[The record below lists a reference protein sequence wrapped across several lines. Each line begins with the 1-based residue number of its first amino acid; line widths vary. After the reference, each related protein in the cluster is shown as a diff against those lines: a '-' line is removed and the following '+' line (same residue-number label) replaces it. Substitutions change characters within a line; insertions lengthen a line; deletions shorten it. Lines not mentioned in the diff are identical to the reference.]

1 MKLETT
7 NKQDNSLVKEIETEP
22 LVQFELEIEPA
33 SLPEAESEQN
43 LKSEVDMVSN
53 VVDSQEN
60 TKNEEKTE
68 DEEKTEGEGKTED
81 EENTIIE
88 PNNSLSLGNLE
99 EITNLE
105 VNDDT
110 NDSNELKE
118 IDLEVNDDEE
128 PISLKKPNEVY
139 YEIYKSARNKAKH
152 MREVAIQ
159 AYLEAKEIK
168 TRYQLSDV
176 EDSDDDESNFDVNN
190 DETFSN
196 LAE

>member
-1 MKLETT
+1 MDFVLTLLPAVL
-7 NKQDNSLVKEIETEP
+7 LVLI
-22 LVQFELEIEPA
+22 LIQI
-33 SLPEAESEQN
+33 
-43 LKSEVDMVSN
+43 
-53 VVDSQEN
+53 
-60 TKNEEKTE
+60 
-68 DEEKTEGEGKTED
+68 
-81 EENTIIE
+81 
-88 PNNSLSLGNLE
+88 
-99 EITNLE
+99 
-105 VNDDT
+105 
-110 NDSNELKE
+110 ELKE

-128 PISLKKPNEVY
+128 PMSLKKPNEVY

-176 EDSDDDESNFDVNN
+176 EDSDDESNFDINN